1 MTADIK
7 KVTINHTVTE
17 AAPSACKLL
26 ASLSGL
32 PKGRIKDAMNKG
44 AVTIKRGKKTL
55 RLRRAE
61 TIVKPGEILGLNY
74 DAALL
79 SLKSPHV
86 SCLEDRMG
94 YSVWFKPAGVMSQGN
109 QYGDHMSILRIA
121 EIQLGMKREVFL
133 VHRLDRETR
142 GIVLIAHNKKM
153 AAQLSTMFQEHA
165 ITKRYRAIVKGKTP
179 EKGSI
184 NTPLDDKASV
194 THFTRVAYESE
205 LDTSELDITLETG
218 RTHQIRRHLES
229 INHPVMGDPK
239 YGKDNKNRQGLQL
252 VAYALEFTCPIKR
265 QSTVFSLPEPF
276 PRKQSNNPITD

>member
-1 MTADIK
+1 MTNLQK
-7 KVTINHTVTE
+7 LTLNHTVTE
-17 AAPSACKLL
+17 ASPSACKLL
-26 ASLSGL
+26 ATISGL

-61 TIVKPGEILGLNY
+61 TAVKPGEVLELHY

-79 SLKSPHV
+79 NLKAPHV

-109 QYGDHMSILRIA
+109 QFGDHMSILRIA

-142 GIVLIAHNKKM
+142 GLMIIAHNKKM
-153 AAQLSTMFQEHA
+153 AAVLSNMFQEHK
-165 ITKRYRAIVKGKTP
+165 ITKRYRAIVKGKAP
-179 EKGSI
+179 EKI
-184 NTPLDDKASV
+184 TIDTPLDGKPSITHV
-194 THFTRVAYESE
+194 TRIAYEE
-205 LDTSELDITLETG
+205 TLDTSELDITLETG
-218 RTHQIRRHLES
+218 RTHQIRRHLAS
-229 INHPVMGDPK
+229 IDHPIMGDPK

-252 VAYALEFTCPIKR
+252 VAYALEFMCPIKR
-265 QSTVFSLPEPF
+265 QQAIFALPEPF
-276 PRKQSNNPITD
+276 PRKP